1 MTIEQDKLQGRVN
14 TELDQSMENIDELTK
29 AKLQAARLHALEQA
43 KSKPWWQK
51 ISLQQGVV
59 ATSFSLLAVALLVQQ
74 QFPQQQDDELALMAM
89 MEPVLS
95 EEPDMLSDLE
105 FLLWLEQE
113 QLLQAESTEQNS

>member
-1 MTIEQDKLQGRVN
+1 MAIEQDKLQGRVN
-14 TELDQSMENIDELTK
+14 AELDHSIESINELTK
-29 AKLQAARLHALEQA
+29 AKLQAARLQALEQA

-74 QFPQQQDDELALMAM
+74 QFPQQQHDELALMAM

-95 EEPDMLSDLE
+95 EEPDMLSDLD

-113 QLLQAESTEQNS
+113 QLLLTENNEQNS